1 MHVHKYKENRQ
12 NKLCQ
17 FLTDWIID
25 DFQLLYIVQSSLF
38 RRLISELDLAFI
50 MPDEKDIKKVIYSAY
65 NFTLPMLIEKIRIE
79 AKSVS
84 LTTDMWT
91 SRGGK
96 GYIGITCSYIDS
108 NFNLN
113 EITLAINYVRYPHTA
128 QNIAESLEEVLE
140 K

>member
-1 MHVHKYKENRQ
+1 
-12 NKLCQ
+12 
-17 FLTDWIID
+17 
-25 DFQLLYIVQSSLF
+25 
-38 RRLISELDLAFI
+38 

-65 NFTLPMLIEKIRIE
+65 NFTLPMLIEKIRIK

-108 NFNLN
+108 NL
-113 EITLAINYVRYPHTA
+113 ILMKLH
-128 QNIAESLEEVLE
+128 
-140 K
+140 